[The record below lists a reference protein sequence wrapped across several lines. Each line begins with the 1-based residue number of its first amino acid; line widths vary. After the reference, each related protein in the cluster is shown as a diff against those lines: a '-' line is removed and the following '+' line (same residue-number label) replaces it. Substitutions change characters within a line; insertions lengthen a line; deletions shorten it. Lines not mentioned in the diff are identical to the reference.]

1 MTQTPAGDRPVVS
14 VLTLGCKLNQSDSET
29 IARHLAGE
37 GVRVVDRP
45 VPGASVFVI
54 NSCSVTHVADRK
66 ARHLVRM
73 ARRLSP
79 GAQIVLTGC
88 YAETAP
94 ADIGP
99 LTGADIVLRN
109 VDKPAIPDH
118 ILERLTGRGDPAAGC
133 PTPVRNPLR
142 TRAFIKIQEGC
153 NELCAFCIVPFT
165 RGREESVPIADVVG
179 QVRAREAEGVL
190 EVVLTGTQ
198 LGNYGRDLGWPRE
211 EQGPRRLLAELLERT
226 SIPRIRLSSL
236 QAQDITLGLLDLW
249 RDARLCP
256 HFHIPLQSGSDAV
269 LGPMRRR
276 YTADEYRAAIALI
289 RDAAPRPP
297 PHPKKENEAGGH
309 PQAPG
314 MGLRPFTLLQGR
326 TTMPFEGNDLALR
339 GGVVGLPVAI
349 TTDVIAGFPGETDAD
364 FEATIA
370 LCEEMGFAAM
380 HCFPYS
386 RRPHTGAERMK
397 GHLPPPVRRVRLEQ
411 LLTLARHSSE
421 AFRREQIGRTMTVLW
436 EQEPDGL
443 WEGLTGNYVRVY
455 TAADAALANALRP
468 ARLTGLHADG
478 MLGDLAP
485 EGPHGQ

>member
-1 MTQTPAGDRPVVS
+1 VKQTPAGGSPVVS

-29 IARHLAGE
+29 IARSLAGE

-45 VPGASVFVI
+45 VRGASAFVI

-94 ADIGP
+94 ADIGR
-99 LTGADIVLRN
+99 LTGADMVLRN
-109 VDKPAIPDH
+109 VDKPAIPDR
-118 ILERLTGRGDPAAGC
+118 ILERLAGRGDPAAGC
-133 PTPVRNPLR
+133 PTPVHNPLR

-153 NELCAFCIVPFT
+153 NELCAFCIVPYT
-165 RGREESVPIADVVG
+165 RGREESVPIADVVR

-198 LGNYGRDLGWPRE
+198 LGNYGRDLRWPRE

-236 QAQDITLGLLDLW
+236 QAQDIAPGLLDLW

-256 HFHIPLQSGSDAV
+256 HFHVPLQSGSDAV
-269 LGPMRRR
+269 LRPMRRR
-276 YTADEYRAAIALI
+276 YTASDYRTAISLI
-289 RDAAPRPP
+289 RERV
-297 PHPKKENEAGGH
+297 
-309 PQAPG
+309 PG
-314 MGLRPFTLLQGR
+314 
-326 TTMPFEGNDLALR
+326 
-339 GGVVGLPVAI
+339 VAI
-349 TTDVIAGFPGETDAD
+349 TTDVIAGFPGETEAD
-364 FEATIA
+364 FEATLR
-370 LCEEMGFAAM
+370 LCEETRFASM

-386 RRPHTGAERMK
+386 RRPQTGAEHMK
-397 GHLPPPVRRVRLEQ
+397 GHLPPPIRRARLER
-411 LLTLARHSSE
+411 LLTVGRHTSE
-421 AFRREQIGRTMTVLW
+421 AFRREQIGRTLTVLW
-436 EQEPDGL
+436 EQESEGL

-455 TAADAALANALRP
+455 TAADAALGNALRP
-468 ARLTGLHADG
+468 TRLTCLHADG

>member
-1 MTQTPAGDRPVVS
+1 VTQTPAGDRPVVA

-29 IARHLAGE
+29 IARRLAGE
-37 GVRVVDRP
+37 GVHVVDRP
-45 VPGASVFVI
+45 VRGASAFVV

-94 ADIGP
+94 ADIGR

-109 VDKPAIPDH
+109 VDKPAIPDL
-118 ILERLTGRGDPAAGC
+118 ILERLAGRGDPAAGC

-153 NELCAFCIVPFT
+153 NELCAFCIVPYT
-165 RGREESVPIADVVG
+165 RGREESVPIADVVH
-179 QVRAREAEGVL
+179 QVQACEAEGVL

-198 LGNYGRDLGWPRE
+198 LGNYGRDLGWPHE
-211 EQGPRRLLAELLERT
+211 ELGPRRLLADLLERT

-236 QAQDITLGLLDLW
+236 QAQDITPVLLDLW

-276 YTADEYRAAIALI
+276 YTANDYRAAISLI
-289 RDAAPRPP
+289 RERV
-297 PHPKKENEAGGH
+297 
-309 PQAPG
+309 PG
-314 MGLRPFTLLQGR
+314 
-326 TTMPFEGNDLALR
+326 A
-339 GGVVGLPVAI
+339 AI

-364 FEATIA
+364 FEATLR
-370 LCEEMGFAAM
+370 LCEETRFAAM

-411 LLTLARHSSE
+411 LLTVARHSSE
-421 AFRREQIGRTMTVLW
+421 AFRQEQLGRTMAVLW
-436 EQEPDGL
+436 EQESGGL

-455 TAADAALANALRP
+455 TAADAALGNTLRP
-468 ARLTGLHADG
+468 ARLTGFHADG